1 MKTFSPLLAAGL
13 ILAAS
18 FTTAGHASAASFAC
32 GADLGADEKVI
43 CADCDLAQLDVKMA
57 TMYQVLTR
65 TSAMGARG
73 ALQDDQ
79 RAWLGRRA
87 QCGADRACIR
97 AAYETRIGQLQ
108 KLLDDFYARGPY

>member
-1 MKTFSPLLAAGL
+1 MKTLAPLLAAGL
-13 ILAAS
+13 VLAAS
-18 FTTAGHASAASFAC
+18 FTTAGNASAASFAC
-32 GADLGADEKVI
+32 GANMAPDETAI
-43 CADCDLAQLDVKMA
+43 CADCDLSQLDVKMA

-79 RAWLGRRA
+79 RAWLVQRA
-87 QCGADRACIR
+87 RCGGDRACIR
-97 AAYETRIGQLQ
+97 AAYEARIGQLQ